1 MADLDKTTLVPIL
14 EMMGYKTLNK
24 TDIWKKP
31 SDDPKEFVFWAV
43 DFKNGDVF
51 KWVEDHREYDAPDDP
66 IFVEL
71 KNLVG
76 SISVGEPIPESTPS
90 NADQSK
96 EKEYGKEESTSE
108 EKASPAYQNNDTQP
122 AAKPEEKPPQ
132 PSPAADKKSTP
143 LLDLIHQYTGNDVLE
158 VFGDTGSGKSKF
170 AMTVAREAI
179 ASGKKVFYLDTE
191 RNLTEAD
198 VKDLKGCEYKYTPII
213 DEIDKIVQNLP
224 KVDVVVIDS
233 IGFPVLT
240 TFARMSVKQKGDALL
255 KLIAIF
261 GDLKSWAY
269 RNNGIVV
276 VTNQPESEFN
286 KDKDHILRPFGDKS
300 QFAAKEIWK
309 TEIVDRKPAY
319 TNIRISAFRSRSVGH
334 RTKIADMKITG
345 NGVEVSA

>member
-1 MADLDKTTLVPIL
+1 MLKLDKAQLTPIL
-14 EMMGYKTLNK
+14 EMMGYSTV
-24 TDIWKKP
+24 DHEIWRKISTAK
-31 SDDPKEFVFWAV
+31 DEYVVWGV
-43 DFKNGDVF
+43 DFKKGEVF
-51 KWVEDHREYDAPDDP
+51 KWIEDHREYEAPDDST
-66 IFVEL
+66 FMEL
-71 KNLVG
+71 KSLVE
-76 SISVGEPIPESTPS
+76 SISGGEPIPEIAPS
-90 NADQSK
+90 NADQSR
-96 EKEYGKEESTSE
+96 EEEYGEEESTNE
-108 EKASPAYQNNDTQP
+108 GKASPAYQNNDTQP
-122 AAKPEEKPPQ
+122 AAQPVEKPPL
-132 PSPAADKKSTP
+132 PLPAAGKKSTP

-158 VFGDTGSGKSKF
+158 IFGDTGSGKSKF

-213 DEIDKIVQNLP
+213 EEIDKIVQNLP

-309 TEIVDRKPAY
+309 TDIVDRKPAY

-345 NGVEVSA
+345 NGVEVQA